1 MDRNNYYHFNFFPLV
16 FEILGKFLG
25 PMNILLILGSAT
37 ENVVVLCRVH
47 GLYWFQSYYM
57 YSKYNCNGKF
67 QVSAINLISATLSF
81 IFFLNNKAI
90 KVSILATKTS
100 HILASMHLSMFSPR
114 EVGWQDSHGK
124 LDIFEAL
131 GVQNPLGGQFIKLV
145 I

>member
-1 MDRNNYYHFNFFPLV
+1 MDRNNYYHFNFFPPV

-67 QVSAINLISATLSF
+67 QVSAIKLISATLSL
-81 IFFLNNKAI
+81 IFCFK
-90 KVSILATKTS
+90 
-100 HILASMHLSMFSPR
+100 
-114 EVGWQDSHGK
+114 
-124 LDIFEAL
+124 
-131 GVQNPLGGQFIKLV
+131 
-145 I
+145 

>member
-1 MDRNNYYHFNFFPLV
+1 MVLSIILRKLPNHHGEISIMIMDRNNYYHFNFFPLV

-67 QVSAINLISATLSF
+67 QVSAIKLISATLSF
-81 IFFLNNKAI
+81 ILFFK
-90 KVSILATKTS
+90 
-100 HILASMHLSMFSPR
+100 
-114 EVGWQDSHGK
+114 
-124 LDIFEAL
+124 
-131 GVQNPLGGQFIKLV
+131 
-145 I
+145 